1 MIVLTENQ
9 NLCGLCGSAPANT
22 VSMFSVSYAPTGGAI
37 PTENTSVFVGTTE
50 TTMVTGPTSAGIS
63 YIVGSISVYN
73 YDKIAHQ
80 FTISKL
86 ISGTY
91 YVLYSAN
98 LQPGWTLSYS
108 SGGWAVSDQNGAL
121 VTTVP
126 YTKNQANGL
135 LVLDTNA
142 YVPVMNLPPSVQG
155 GFKNQIINGGFDFF
169 QRGTP
174 ITANVTTGSLYGP
187 DRWFLQVGVA
197 NVSLVAVQENFSS
210 ATQQS
215 AASATGAPNF
225 CVLLE
230 STCTNASSFSII
242 RQTIEN
248 SRLFAGETATLSF
261 WAKTDSTSANVI
273 PYFYQN
279 FGNYANGTGIGINSG
294 GTFANITLSNVWTQ
308 YTYTFQ
314 PPSLN
319 GQTVGTSDA
328 LIVGLLLGGTG
339 SITTVSNTTYT
350 FSVGAQTANVY
361 LAQVQLEAGPD
372 VTSYERRQLGLELA
386 MCQRYFEKSY
396 DLSVAPGT
404 ITGNTSLPGVGTY
417 LCYFSTSNTAM
428 ANTKFS
434 VPFNVKYSQM
444 KRVDPT
450 LTFYSPILGTAGFA
464 FDTVSNSNISIGGTT
479 GQGSFQGAVGG
490 TANSAT
496 INTQFHWTA
505 AAEF

>member
-22 VSMFSVSYAPTGGAI
+22 VSMFSVSYAPTGGAV

-50 TTMVTGPTSAGIS
+50 TTMVTGPTTPGIS

-73 YDKIAHQ
+73 YDTIAHQ

-98 LQPGWTLSYS
+98 LQPGWTLSYN

-142 YVPVMNLPPSVQG
+142 YVPVVNLPPSVQG

-174 ITANVTTGSLYGP
+174 ITANVTTGNIYGP
-187 DRWFLQVGVA
+187 DRWNLQVGA

-230 STCTNASSFSII
+230 STCTNANSFSII
-242 RQTIEN
+242 RQPIEN

-261 WAKTDSTSANVI
+261 WAKTDSTSANII

-279 FGNYANGTGIGINSG
+279 FGNYANGTGIGTNTG
-294 GTFANITLSNVWTQ
+294 GTFSNITLSNVWTQ

-319 GQTVGTSDA
+319 GQTVGVSDQ
-328 LIVGLLLGGTG
+328 LVVGLLLGGTG
-339 SITTVSNTTYT
+339 SIATVSNTTHN
-350 FSVGAQTANVY
+350 FSVGAQTANIY
-361 LAQVQLEAGPD
+361 LSQVQLEAGPD
-372 VTSYERRQLGLELA
+372 FTTYERRQLAQELA
-386 MCQRYFEKSY
+386 MCQRYYEKSY
-396 DLSVAPGT
+396 AYNVTPGT
-404 ITGNTSLPGVGTY
+404 ANVSSGRVIVYQTHVANVQLQVGSYVNFKQEKRVLPTIVGYSPNTGATGVAYDATIPADITANYSADIGLSSFCALIQ
-417 LCYFSTSNTAM
+417 M
-428 ANTKFS
+428 ANTGTS
-434 VPFNVKYSQM
+434 MNVQY
-444 KRVDPT
+444 
-450 LTFYSPILGTAGFA
+450 
-464 FDTVSNSNISIGGTT
+464 
-479 GQGSFQGAVGG
+479 
-490 TANSAT
+490 
-496 INTQFHWTA
+496 HWSA